1 MDESDLSQPSCFQTF
16 AMISILILNYER
28 LVREGWSD
36 FLNAQP
42 GISVVGCTGDPT
54 EAVSI
59 ATRHRPRIT
68 LAVSDLVMGAGVH
81 ELRAI
86 HRAYADTR
94 MILISRFYPEGVREY
109 LGQIGVRACLSRD
122 SSLKEILMALSRVN
136 AGITYTS
143 DALRVPVNEP
153 LAAHPDS
160 AFGQLTHRELQIA
173 SLLGMGKTSKEI
185 ATVLNVSPKTIEV
198 HRFHILK
205 KLGCR
210 NTMHLC
216 NKLSQQNFRG

>member
-1 MDESDLSQPSCFQTF
+1 
-16 AMISILILNYER
+16 MISILILNYER
-28 LVREGWSD
+28 LVREGWRD

-42 GISVVGCTGDPT
+42 GITVVGCTGDAV
-54 EAVSI
+54 EAEGI
-59 ATRHRPRIT
+59 AAKFKPRII
-68 LAVSDLVMGAGVH
+68 LAVSDFVMGAGIH

-86 HRAYADTR
+86 HRAWEDMR

-122 SSLKEILMALSRVN
+122 SSLREILMALSRVN

-143 DALRVPVNEP
+143 DALRAPENEI
-153 LAAHPDS
+153 LAARPG
-160 AFGQLTHRELQIA
+160 AEFGQLTHRELQIA
-173 SLLGMGKTSKEI
+173 KLLGIGKTSREI
-185 ATVLNVSPKTIEV
+185 AAVLNVSYKTIEV

-216 NKLSQQNFRG
+216 NKLSQQGFRG

>member
-1 MDESDLSQPSCFQTF
+1 
-16 AMISILILNYER
+16 MISVLILNYER
-28 LVREGWSD
+28 LVREGWVD

-54 EAVSI
+54 EATAI
-59 ATRHRPRIT
+59 AAQRKPRII
-68 LAVSDLVMGAGVH
+68 LAVTDLLIGAGLH

-86 HRAYADTR
+86 YKAYCETR
-94 MILISRFYPEGVREY
+94 MILISRFYPEGVRDY
-109 LGQIGVRACLSRD
+109 LGEIGVRACLSRD

-143 DALRVPVNEP
+143 DTLRVGNRESVR
-153 LAAHPDS
+153 PDDVTEL
-160 AFGQLTHRELQIA
+160 GQLTQRELQIA
-173 SLLGMGKTSKEI
+173 RLLGMGKTSKEI
-185 ATVLNVSPKTIEV
+185 AEMLRVSFKTIEV

-216 NKLSQQNFRG
+216 NKLSQQNFKG